1 VKRLWTSSGA
11 KGLNEIDLLVYRSN
25 ILGQDPSVT
34 NWAGGNTSA
43 KIVEKDFKGNDVQ
56 VLRVKGSGTDL
67 RTITRSG
74 FPGLRLDEIDLLRPR
89 RSMSDEEMVEY
100 LAHCLVDLNAK
111 RPSIDTLIHAFMDHP
126 HIDHMHPDAVIALCT
141 AKQGKAIM
149 KEIYGDDAEW
159 VDWLRPGFA
168 LAKQCGEIVRDNPQL
183 KAILLGKHGLITW
196 GKTSRDCYENTIS
209 IIEQTQKY
217 IELHQRKQKTFG
229 GVRYRDLSR
238 KDRKSLIRAVLPS
251 IRGIVSTQKRM
262 VLHYD
267 DATDVLQFVNS
278 VDGRQL
284 SQKGA
289 ACPDHLVSTKLY
301 PMFVDISPSHLSMEN
316 LKEAVKKEAEKY
328 VHGYERY
335 FNANKNSKDVIDD
348 PYPRIILIPGL
359 GMIATGKEK
368 RMAKISSDIY
378 HRSIAVIRGASAIDC
393 YVSMTPPEAF
403 SVEYWPLER
412 FKLTLQPKEK
422 ELSRRVAFITGA
434 ASGIG
439 RAIAI
444 RFAEEG
450 AHVVVADINLE
461 GAVAA
466 ASGIQRLHGDGKA
479 IAIPLDVAD
488 EESVLHAFDEAV
500 LTYGGIDIVVSNA
513 GISSASPID
522 ETSLETWDRQMD
534 ILAKGYFLVAR
545 EGFRVLKSQG
555 IGGSIIFIVSKN
567 AVASGKNAS
576 AYSAAKAA
584 ELHLARCLAE
594 EGGAHRIRI
603 NSVCPDAVI
612 RGSSI
617 WSGKWRQERAQ
628 AYGIRPDQIEEY
640 YRNRTILKVSVF
652 PEDIAEAALFFAS
665 DRSAKTTGAMLT
677 VDGGVSA
684 AFAR

>member
-1 VKRLWTSSGA
+1 VKRLWVSANA
-11 KGLNEIDLLVYRSN
+11 KGLNEFDLLAYRSN

-43 KIVEKDFKGNDVQ
+43 KIMEKDFKGNDIQ

-74 FPGLRLDEIDLLRPR
+74 FPGLRLDEINLLRSR
-89 RSMSDEEMVEY
+89 ESMSDEEMVEY

-111 RPSIDTLIHAFMDHP
+111 RPSIDTLIHAFIDHP
-126 HIDHMHPDAVIALCT
+126 HIDHMHPDAVIAICT
-141 AKQGKAIM
+141 AKHGKRIM
-149 KEIYGDDAEW
+149 KDIYGDDAEW

-168 LAKQCGEIVRDNPQL
+168 LGKLCGEIVRENPQL

-196 GKTSRDCYENTIS
+196 GETSRECYENTI
-209 IIEQTQKY
+209 IVIEQAQKY
-217 IELHQRKQKTFG
+217 IELHEKRQKAFG

-238 KDRKSLIRAVLPS
+238 KDRLSLIRALLPS
-251 IRGIVSTQKRM
+251 IRGIVSTQKQM

-267 DATDVLQFVNS
+267 DAPDVLQFVNS
-278 VDGRQL
+278 AEGKQL

-301 PMFVDISPSHLSMEN
+301 PMFVDVSPSHLSVRN

-328 VHGYERY
+328 VKGYERY

-378 HRSIAVIRGASAIDC
+378 HRSIAVIRGASAIDT
-393 YVSMTPPEAF
+393 YVSMTPAEAF

-450 AHVVVADINLE
+450 AHVVVADINSE
-461 GAVAA
+461 GAAAVA
-466 ASGIQRLHGDGKA
+466 SEIQSLYGDGKA
-479 IAIPLDVAD
+479 IAVPVDVAD
-488 EESVLHAFDEAV
+488 EKSVLHAFDEAV

-522 ETSLETWDRQMD
+522 ETSLEIWDRQMD

-545 EGFRVLKSQG
+545 EGFRVLKTQG

-594 EGGAHRIRI
+594 EGGAHRIRV
-603 NSVCPDAVI
+603 NSICPDAVI

-628 AYGIRPDQIEEY
+628 AYGIQPDQIEEY